1 MADGPTDAGVDHE
14 FPLNDTEFPPAD
26 TATQNV
32 GVAQETDV
40 SVPPTPVACAVDHVP
55 CRRTRA
61 EPRSSTDMQ
70 NVLDGQETPYSDVLP
85 EPGLGSST

>member
-1 MADGPTDAGVDHE
+1 MARRMPESNHE
-14 FPLNDTEFPPAD
+14 FPLNDTRVPTGRHGDAKRGSGTGNF
-26 TATQNV
+26 
-32 GVAQETDV
+32 DV
-40 SVPPTPVACAVDHVP
+40 SVPPTPVACAVNQRP

-70 NVLDGQETPYSDVLP
+70 NVLDGQETPYSDALP